1 MVQNAFS
8 VQPFEGKRMQYPSTR
23 SYDEILQHF
32 QELVGTTGGAAV
44 LQGASERVRT
54 REEFEELTKSH
65 VGESDF
71 LLFFQIDHG
80 RWLSLFGVQRR
91 AMRLVFGNPLV
102 AITMMNYDV
111 NAGLFAPV
119 EMLVVENES
128 GDGATVIYDL
138 PSAQMKI
145 ENNPAM
151 LAAAQELDRK
161 VAALVSRVT
170 GVEPAKE
177 HIGSRSSV

>member
-1 MVQNAFS
+1 MNA
-8 VQPFEGKRMQYPSTR
+8 YADAR
-23 SYDEILQHF
+23 SLNN
-32 QELVGTTGGAAV
+32 
-44 LQGASERVRT
+44 SS
-54 REEFEELTKSH
+54 KSH
-65 VGESDF
+65 IGESGF

-80 RWLSLFGVQRR
+80 RWLPLFGVQRR
-91 AMRLVFGNPLV
+91 AMRLIFGNPLV

-170 GVEPAKE
+170 GEEPAKE

>member
-1 MVQNAFS
+1 MAQNAFS
-8 VQPFEGKRMQYPSTR
+8 VQPFEVQRMQCTSIR

-32 QELVGTTGGAAV
+32 QDVVGTTGGAAV

-54 REEFEELTKSH
+54 REEFEQLTQSH
-65 VGESDF
+65 VGESGF
-71 LLFFQIDHG
+71 MLFFQIDHG
-80 RWLSLFGVQRR
+80 KWLPLFGVQRR
-91 AMRLVFGNPLV
+91 AMRLIFGNPLV
-102 AITMMNYDV
+102 AITMMKYDV

-119 EMLVVENES
+119 EMFVVENES
-128 GDGATVIYDL
+128 KDGTTVIYDL

-177 HIGSRSSV
+177 HIGSHSSP